1 MEVYVIGWLL
11 FGAGAAVLLEVF
23 DDEDDD
29 DTPNAPGENEEE
41 FVAPEGTDGS
51 DLLQGTPANDRI
63 AAGDGDD
70 SVAGG
75 EGDDTLLG
83 QDGDDLLSGEAG
95 NDSLDG
101 SNGSDTLV
109 GGDGQDV
116 LFGRLGNDLLLGGA
130 GDDELWGAQGE
141 DLLIGDLGADT
152 MIGGVGDDVLVG
164 VSIDLDTAPED
175 VVSPGEAE
183 EEEID
188 LTVPPVLGDDTD
200 DGDTMSG
207 GFGDDTFLVGSNDV
221 VDGGEG
227 DDAFI
232 LGDWIAEDGPAQIT
246 DYEPGADVITIS
258 YDSAIENPVVDVT
271 ANEDGDA
278 IVSLNEQVL
287 ATITGAGE
295 TLTAEDIVLIAR
307 EQMMAAG

>member
-11 FGAGAAVLLEVF
+11 FGAAAAVLVEVF

-29 DTPNAPGENEEE
+29 ETPSAPGEEDP
-41 FVAPEGTDGS
+41 VAPQGTDGN
-51 DLLQGTPANDRI
+51 DLLTGTPLDDRI
-63 AAGDGDD
+63 AAGAGDD

-75 EGDDTLLG
+75 TGDDTLLG

-95 NDSLDG
+95 DDSLDG
-101 SNGSDTLV
+101 SDGSDTLV
-109 GGDGQDV
+109 GGDGNDV
-116 LFGRLGNDLLLGGA
+116 TFGRLGNDLQLGGA

-141 DLLIGDLGADT
+141 DLLIGDQGADT

-164 VSIDLDTAPED
+164 VSLDLGTAPED

-200 DGDTMSG
+200 EGDTMSG
-207 GFGDDTFLVGSNDV
+207 GFGDDTFLIGSDDV
-221 VDGGEG
+221 VEGGEG

-232 LGDWIAEDGPAQIT
+232 LGDWIADDAPAQIT

-271 ANEDGDA
+271 GNEDGDA

-307 EQMMAAG
+307 EPMMAAG